1 MSVKALL
8 KPGATTLAAVPRKLL
23 VATALAVAMAWSAQ
37 ALDPSLPA
45 YRPVE
50 TLAGHLKSVGSDTL
64 GHEMDTWAKGFEKL
78 YPDVKVEV
86 EAAGS
91 ATAPLALLEG
101 RSQFGPMSRPMT
113 AEETAAFESKYGYKV
128 SNFRVAVDALAVY
141 VNKANPVACLT
152 LPQLSGIF
160 SVNRKTVGA
169 GDFKTWGDLG
179 LTDEWARQPITLYSR
194 NTLSGTYEY
203 FRETALYGGD
213 YKPGIKQQSGSEA
226 VVQAV
231 AADKFGIGYSG
242 IGFRTEGVRAVPLAS
257 YYGGTCYEPSVEATL
272 LGKYPIARYLY
283 VYLNRKPGQPLD
295 ALRAEF
301 VKFVVSKDGQE
312 QTERSGFY
320 PITNEIR
327 ESDLSK
333 LGIGRGS

>member
-8 KPGATTLAAVPRKLL
+8 KPGVTTLAVMTKTTL
-23 VATALAVAMAWSAQ
+23 VTAALAALMIPWAAQ

-45 YRPVE
+45 YRPLE
-50 TLAGHLKSVGSDTL
+50 TLSGHLKSVGSDTL
-64 GHEMDTWAKGFEKL
+64 GHEMEAWAKGFEKL
-78 YPDVKVEV
+78 YPDVKVEI

-113 AEETAAFESKYGYKV
+113 AEETAAFQDKYGYKI
-128 SNFRVAVDALAVY
+128 SGFRVAVDALAVY

-160 SVNRKTVGA
+160 SSNRKTPGTSDVR
-169 GDFKTWGDLG
+169 TWGDLG
-179 LTDEWARQPITLYSR
+179 LTSEWARQPITLSTR

-213 YKPGIKQQSGSEA
+213 YKPEIKQQSGSEA

-242 IGFRTEGVRAVPLAS
+242 IGYKNEGVRAVPLAS
-257 YYGGTCYEPSVEATL
+257 FYGGTCHEAFGRGDTL
-272 LGKYPIARYLY
+272 RQIPDRAVFVCLHQPKAGPAARC
-283 VYLNRKPGQPLD
+283 VACRVREIHP
-295 ALRAEF
+295 
-301 VKFVVSKDGQE
+301 VKG
-312 QTERSGFY
+312 RSGANGAQRLL
-320 PITNEIR
+320 PDHE
-327 ESDLSK
+327 
-333 LGIGRGS
+333 